1 MIIRKNTPLYV
12 GQRRAFSG
20 QKARQCVPQC
30 ILRGVAVLFTV
41 RKHACAP
48 EAKSGRGPKKAYPVI
63 LQRVFLRIIVSFFMA
78 IEFLFNEIPE
88 DYPY

>member
-1 MIIRKNTPLYV
+1 MIIRKNTPLYE

-30 ILRGVAVLFTV
+30 ILGGVAVLFTA

-48 EAKSGRGPKKAYPVI
+48 EGKSGRGQKKAYPVI
-63 LQRVFLRIIVSFFMA
+63 LQGVFLRIIVIIFIRSFSVK
-78 IEFLFNEIPE
+78 LV
-88 DYPY
+88 